1 MRLLATPSFCCLL
14 LAVAVG
20 AAGAAEP
27 VLPDTVLARVD
38 GTDITRVEVE
48 RLVASSP
55 ITGVDLATPAGKRVL
70 RELTTALIQRQL
82 LEREAVES
90 GLADDPTYQ
99 KAIADFEKGVAKDA
113 NREAMVAEYR
123 RTKLVTLQRAR
134 LRERWQSSEAE
145 ARAYCE
151 AHRPHFDVPEEV
163 NVQQIVVADATAA
176 ERVAKEARGGADFS
190 GLAVRHSTDPYVKR
204 NFGML
209 GWVKRG
215 EGFAELD
222 KVIFSLKEKQAIGG
236 PVQSPRGFH
245 VVKLIDHRDG
255 RQVSFDE
262 ARNKVEEAMVKER
275 LNAHLLELAKQ
286 AKIIVNKA
294 AFQ

>member
-145 ARAYCE
+145 ARAYFE

-255 RQVSFDE
+255 RQVSFNE

>member
-14 LAVAVG
+14 LALAAS
-20 AAGAAEP
+20 AAGAADP
-27 VLPDTVLARVD
+27 SLPDTVLARVD

-55 ITGVDLATPAGKRVL
+55 ITGVDLATPGGKRVL
-70 RELTTALIQRQL
+70 RELTTAMIQRQL
-82 LEREAVES
+82 LEKEARGA
-90 GLADDPTYQ
+90 GLADDPAYQ

-123 RTKLVTLQRAR
+123 RTKLVALQRVR
-134 LRERWQSSEAE
+134 LRERWQASEAE
-145 ARAYCE
+145 ARAYFE
-151 AHRPHFDVPEEV
+151 AHRAHFDVPEEA
-163 NVQQIVVADATAA
+163 NVQQIVVTGEA
-176 ERVAKEARGGADFS
+176 EAQRLAKEARGGADFS

-222 KVIFSLKEKQAIGG
+222 KVVFSLKEKQAIGG

-262 ARNKVEEAMVKER
+262 ARKKVEEAMVKER

-286 AKIIVNKA
+286 AKIMVNQA